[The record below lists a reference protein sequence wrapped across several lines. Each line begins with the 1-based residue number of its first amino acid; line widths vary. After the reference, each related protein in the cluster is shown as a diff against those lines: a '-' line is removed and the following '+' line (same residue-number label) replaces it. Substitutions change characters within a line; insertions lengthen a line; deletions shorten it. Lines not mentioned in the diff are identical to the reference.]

1 MIKKIFARV
10 LPFTLS
16 LALPFV
22 VLASGC
28 DTATA
33 GGLCNP
39 LGYNSLWEFL
49 QRMLQLITQIGFPVI
64 VLFIV
69 FIGFKFVTAEGKPE
83 EIAKVRSLFFWA
95 IVGSL
100 VVLGAQA
107 LALAIQA
114 TVNDIQA
121 GL

>member
-1 MIKKIFARV
+1 MKKIFARA

-22 VLASGC
+22 VFASGC
-28 DTATA
+28 TGGSA

-49 QRMLQLITQIGFPVI
+49 QRMLQLIVQIGFPVI
-64 VLFIV
+64 VLYIV
-69 FIGFKFVTAEGKPE
+69 FIGFKFITAEGKPE
-83 EIAKVRSLFFWA
+83 KLKEVQSLFFWA
-95 IVGSL
+95 IIGAL
-100 VVLGAQA
+100 VVLGSQA

>member
-1 MIKKIFARV
+1 MKNLVRIIPLT
-10 LPFTLS
+10 LPL
-16 LALPFV
+16 LLPLT

-28 DTATA
+28 TGGTS

-49 QRMLQLITQIGFPVI
+49 QRILKLVVEIGFPVI

-69 FIGFKFVTAEGKPE
+69 FIGFKFIAAEGKPE
-83 EIAKVRSLFFWA
+83 ELTKVRSLFFWA
-95 IVGSL
+95 IIGSL

-107 LALAIQA
+107 LAFAIQA
-114 TVNDIQA
+114 TVAQIQQ
-121 GL
+121 GT

>member
-1 MIKKIFARV
+1 MKKILLRA
-10 LPFTLS
+10 TA
-16 LALPFV
+16 LALPFFIPA
-22 VLASGC
+22 LALAAGC
-28 DTATA
+28 TGGSA

-49 QRMLQLITQIGFPVI
+49 QRILKLVVQIGFPVI

-69 FIGFKFVTAEGKPE
+69 FIGFKFIAAEGKPE

-95 IVGSL
+95 IIGSL

-107 LALAIQA
+107 LAFAIQA
-114 TVNDIQA
+114 TVAQIQQ
-121 GL
+121 GT